1 MKRSIDVQGPRYRN
15 TGSTKNSV
23 LPSFPAQYTCRT
35 QEGLTKKVTLPV
47 YTARNGEETKKKQKK
62 RKREGGLQCTMSA
75 DTKEQRSC
83 WDFPRISASYYC
95 SKSLPPALFNANLPQ
110 E

>member
-1 MKRSIDVQGPRYRN
+1 
-15 TGSTKNSV
+15 
-23 LPSFPAQYTCRT
+23 LPSFSAQYTCRT
-35 QEGLTKKVTLPV
+35 QEGLTEKVTLPV
-47 YTARNGEETKKKQKK
+47 YTARNGETKKKQKR

-83 WDFPRISASYYC
+83 WDFPRISAP
-95 SKSLPPALFNANLPQ
+95 SLFHQHFLMQNFHRNNLRLLESIGLQTLFSCRDISSIQ